1 MRSGLVKIGMVAAV
15 FSLVAQSATSDELE
29 IKQAIKANGQIVH
42 NKTQKQVDSLSEM
55 FQEGEFYG
63 RLRNNN
69 FFFAYDAQDSSHD
82 TQLIPAV
89 GASLVYKSAKFSGF
103 DFTLG
108 LYGSHVFFDDN
119 RDPVNTIKP
128 GKDTFSRYDYT
139 RTGSSSMGVIGQAN
153 LKYTLIEGTGIVLGR
168 QLFESFYTKSN
179 DTKMIPN
186 SFDGLTTTIKSLPN
200 HTIKLG
206 YLAKQKLRDH
216 TTNHSVLMYDD
227 RDTSEGVRT
236 NWNANDDAGM
246 HKGLTYSALTSSG
259 KPTDAPLIVAEVKN
273 TSINNLTANIS
284 SYFVPELLSQAMGE
298 LNYKVKFDGFSI
310 TPGVRYIQQFD
321 NGAGAVGGASLSGT
335 ASSTAYKKPNSLD
348 AQMIAARIVTKID
361 EYKINLGY
369 TNILN
374 KADLVTPWRGFPT
387 AGYTRSMGMY
397 NWRADTKSYRVE
409 VVKGANK
416 TGIYKNMF
424 IQASVLYI
432 DGDIEKSSTADSMF
446 YYAGFIKNL
455 DSMPEFQYRL
465 RLGYRDFV
473 GDSSSISNYLDS
485 RLEFNYLF

>member
-1 MRSGLVKIGMVAAV
+1 VKAKLVTVGIIFGI
-15 FSLVAQSATSDELE
+15 FSTVMLKADDTNKEE
-29 IKQAIKANGQIVH
+29 KQAIKANGQLVY

-55 FQEGEFYG
+55 LQGGEFYG

-82 TQLIPAV
+82 SHLIPAV
-89 GASLVYKSAKFSGF
+89 GASLVYKSAKFSGI

-108 LYGSHVFFDDN
+108 LYGSYAFFDDN
-119 RDPVNTIKP
+119 RDQVNAIKP

-139 RTGSSSMGVIGQAN
+139 RTGSTSMGVVGQAN
-153 LKYTLIEGTGIVLGR
+153 LKYTPIKGTDIIVGR

-186 SFDGLTTTIKSLPN
+186 SFDGLTTTIKSVPN
-200 HTIKLG
+200 HTIKLA

-227 RDTSEGVRT
+227 SDTSTVT

-246 HKGLTYSALTSSG
+246 HKGLSYTNLTAHG
-259 KPTDAPLIVAEVKN
+259 KSTDAPLMVGEVKN
-273 TSINNLTANIS
+273 KSIKNLTVDIS
-284 SYFVPELLSQAMGE
+284 SYFVPQLLAQVMGE
-298 LNYKVKFDGFSI
+298 LNYKVKFDGLSI
-310 TPGVRYIQQFD
+310 APGFRYIQQFD
-321 NGAGAVGGASLSGT
+321 NGAGIVGGASLSGD
-335 ASSTAYKKPNSLD
+335 STGYKDTTSLD
-348 AQMIAARIVTKID
+348 AQMIAARIVTHID
-361 EYKINLGY
+361 DYKINLGY
-369 TNILN
+369 SHILD

-387 AGYTRSMGMY
+387 AGYTRSMGIY
-397 NWRADTKSYRVE
+397 NWKADTKSYRIE

-416 TGIYKNMF
+416 TGVYKNMF

-432 DGDIEKSSTADSMF
+432 DGDIKKSSIADSMF
-446 YYAGFIKNL
+446 YYAGIVKNL
-455 DSMPEFQYRL
+455 ESFPEIQYRV
-465 RLGYRDFV
+465 RLGYRDFI
-473 GDSSSISNYLDS
+473 GDSSAVSSYLDS

>member
-1 MRSGLVKIGMVAAV
+1 MKVKLVTVGIILGVFGAV
-15 FSLVAQSATSDELE
+15 VLNADDTNTDV
-29 IKQAIKANGQIVH
+29 KQAIKANGQLVYS
-42 NKTQKQVDSLSEM
+42 KTQKQVDSLSEM
-55 FQEGEFYG
+55 FQEGAFYG

-69 FFFAYDAQDSSHD
+69 FFFAYDVQDSTND
-82 TQLIPAV
+82 THLIPAV

-103 DFTLG
+103 DFSLG
-108 LYGSHVFFDDN
+108 LYGSQVFFDDN
-119 RDPVNTIKP
+119 RDPVSKIKP
-128 GKDTFSRYDYT
+128 GKDTFSRYDYI
-139 RTGSSSMGVIGQAN
+139 RTGSTSMGVVGQAN
-153 LKYTLIEGTGIVLGR
+153 LKYSVVKGTDIILGR

-186 SFDGLTTTIKSLPN
+186 SFDGITAKIKSLPN
-200 HTIKLG
+200 HTIKLA

-227 RDTSEGVRT
+227 RDTSAEVQT

-246 HKGLTYSALTSSG
+246 HKGLSYTNLVAQG
-259 KPTDAPLIVAEVKN
+259 KSTDAPLMIAEVKN
-273 TSINNLTANIS
+273 SSIKNLRVDIS

-298 LNYKVKFDGFSI
+298 LNYKIKVGGLNI
-310 TPGVRYIQQFD
+310 APGIRYIQQFD
-321 NGAGAVGGASLSGT
+321 NGAGAVGGASLSGDSTGYKNT
-335 ASSTAYKKPNSLD
+335 ASLD

-387 AGYTRSMGMY
+387 AGYTRSMGIY
-397 NWRADTKSYRVE
+397 NWKANTKSYRLE
-409 VVKGANK
+409 VIKSANK
-416 TGIYKNMF
+416 TGVYKNMF

-432 DGDIEKSSTADSMF
+432 DGDIKKSSTADSMF

-455 DSMPEFQYRL
+455 DSMPEFQYRV

-473 GDSSSISNYLDS
+473 GDSSNVSDYLDS